1 LQPEAPKGAASDLR
15 EYIATLR
22 YRRWSIVFTTALVV
36 GSALFFSFRQTPIY
50 ESETRV
56 LVRPSTPLVGV
67 APTVVN
73 LETERALVDSAAVAS
88 LVQEDLALQRS
99 PASLLDALEVSVE
112 TNTEILTIRYS
123 DPAPLNAQRLAAG
136 FAQAYIRFRREQA
149 QEQFQSQAGP
159 IQEQIRDVE
168 RQIQG
173 IEGRIDDADPE
184 VQSTLSAER
193 DSLIARLGVLQQQME
208 VLRTLAATQ
217 AEGGQVVQPANLPDG
232 PSSPDYLRNGLLA
245 LAVGLVMGVG
255 LAFLRDR
262 LDDRLRGRE
271 DLETQIGAPVLAAIP
286 RVAPVGLLRRERADL
301 VSQAAPGSE
310 AAEAYR
316 ALRTNVQFLARTGT
330 LRILSVVSPAAGEGK
345 TTTAANLAVSLAL
358 AGKRVVVVSCDLRKP
373 RLHHCFSLPNQTG
386 VTDVLSGEPLMASIQ
401 RPSMDNVRV
410 LASGPIP
417 PNPAELL
424 DSEEMDRL
432 METLRMFADFVILD
446 TPPLLAVSDGLAV
459 SIRSD
464 GVLVVADAQTTTSGA
479 LARAREQLEQVGA
492 NVVGG
497 IFNNFDASRARYYS
511 YYHGSYYA
519 SYRPEELRGAQKA
532 PDLLTDDPRDWD
544 PAEMW
549 R

>member
-1 LQPEAPKGAASDLR
+1 
-15 EYIATLR
+15 
-22 YRRWSIVFTTALVV
+22 
-36 GSALFFSFRQTPIY
+36 
-50 ESETRV
+50 
-56 LVRPSTPLVGV
+56 
-67 APTVVN
+67 
-73 LETERALVDSAAVAS
+73 
-88 LVQEDLALQRS
+88 
-99 PASLLDALEVSVE
+99 
-112 TNTEILTIRYS
+112 
-123 DPAPLNAQRLAAG
+123 
-136 FAQAYIRFRREQA
+136 
-149 QEQFQSQAGP
+149 
-159 IQEQIRDVE
+159 
-168 RQIQG
+168 
-173 IEGRIDDADPE
+173 
-184 VQSTLSAER
+184 
-193 DSLIARLGVLQQQME
+193 
-208 VLRTLAATQ
+208 
-217 AEGGQVVQPANLPDG
+217 
-232 PSSPDYLRNGLLA
+232 
-245 LAVGLVMGVG
+245 
-255 LAFLRDR
+255 
-262 LDDRLRGRE
+262 
-271 DLETQIGAPVLAAIP
+271 
-286 RVAPVGLLRRERADL
+286 
-301 VSQAAPGSE
+301 
-310 AAEAYR
+310 
-316 ALRTNVQFLARTGT
+316 
-330 LRILSVVSPAAGEGK
+330 
-345 TTTAANLAVSLAL
+345 VSLAL

-432 METLRMFADFVILD
+432 METLRAFADFVILD

-519 SYRPEELRGAQKA
+519 SYRPKELRGAQKA